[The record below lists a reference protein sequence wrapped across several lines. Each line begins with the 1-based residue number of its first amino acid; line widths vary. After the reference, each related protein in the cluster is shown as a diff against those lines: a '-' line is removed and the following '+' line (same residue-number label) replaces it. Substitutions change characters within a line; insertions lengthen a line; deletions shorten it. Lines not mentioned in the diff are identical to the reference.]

1 MTFINNVL
9 VYLFDANGM
18 HLIQWYLI
26 ILIIDVVIGS
36 INSIVKSKFKSRS
49 YLYGILRKFGAILL
63 IPLANMLDDL
73 FLNYM
78 NISLGIDISDAYTM
92 AVLLYEASSI
102 VENFKMMGV
111 FTGNLSNLID
121 KAKTFLKNSEK
132 DDNNNG
138 KSSK

>member
-1 MTFINNVL
+1 MNFVESVL

-26 ILIIDVVIGS
+26 LLAIDVVIGS

-63 IPLANMLDDL
+63 IPLANMIDDL

-78 NISLGIDISDAYTM
+78 HIPLSIDISDMYTM

-102 VENFKMMGV
+102 VENFRMMGI
-111 FTGNLSNLID
+111 FTGNLGTILD
-121 KAKTFLKNSEK
+121 KARTYIKNEDEK
-132 DDNNNG
+132 SG
-138 KSSK
+138 KK

>member
-1 MTFINNVL
+1 
-9 VYLFDANGM
+9 M

-26 ILIIDVVIGS
+26 LLAIDVVIGS

-63 IPLANMLDDL
+63 IPLANMIDDL

-78 NISLGIDISDAYTM
+78 HIPLSIDISDMYTM

-102 VENFKMMGV
+102 VENFRMMGI
-111 FTGNLSNLID
+111 FTGNLGTILD
-121 KAKTFLKNSEK
+121 KARTYIKNEDEK
-132 DDNNNG
+132 SG
-138 KSSK
+138 KK